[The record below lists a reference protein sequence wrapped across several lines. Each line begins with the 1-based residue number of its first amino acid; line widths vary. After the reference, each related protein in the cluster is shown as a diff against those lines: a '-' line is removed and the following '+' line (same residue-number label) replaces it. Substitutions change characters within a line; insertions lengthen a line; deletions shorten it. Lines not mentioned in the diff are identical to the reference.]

1 GPALSSL
8 EGGISPFEN
17 RQFRQRAGA
26 GILPGAEPACR
37 DHAACRQY
45 PRRQWPPYRGNL
57 FQGGRAGAANG
68 VGARFADG
76 GRHSFNQRPVGRV
89 KAMATYVA
97 MEPASGPAAV
107 RTQLVPDR
115 FVFVAFLAPVLWLL
129 WHRLWLEAFV
139 VLAVSFALGSLSMV
153 PGQEGL
159 AVVLG
164 LLVALL
170 IALEG
175 GALRIAALRRRG
187 W

>member
-1 GPALSSL
+1 
-8 EGGISPFEN
+8 
-17 RQFRQRAGA
+17 
-26 GILPGAEPACR
+26 
-37 DHAACRQY
+37 
-45 PRRQWPPYRGNL
+45 
-57 FQGGRAGAANG
+57 
-68 VGARFADG
+68 
-76 GRHSFNQRPVGRV
+76 
-89 KAMATYVA
+89 MATYVA

-139 VLAVSFALGSLSMV
+139 VLAVSFALGSLSLV

-187 W
+187 WHEAAIIEAHDRNEAELRYVAGILPDRQVVLDAVQAPTMPARPVGGEMLGMLDYPGAR